1 MSPRPGFAA
10 VAEAFGGLRELVGD
24 PDRPPVRV
32 GVSIGDSIAGI
43 YAAFGTML
51 ALFQREHTKVPLAHR
66 VIDVALNESVLSV
79 MESLVP
85 DYLAYGV
92 NRERVGGRME
102 HRAQRYHAATGPPS
116 SSPATGMQSIQP
128 YMEIIGRPDL
138 ASDPGLQSNAQRWQ
152 RREELDAA
160 IGEWSINY
168 TRDQALQILDEAGVP
183 SGPIYT
189 AADICADEQYA
200 SRNMIQPFTVDIGA
214 DEPKTVGFPGI
225 VPVIG
230 QASLPIRSV
239 GPDLGQHTR
248 EVLSSL
254 LQLSDEEIDQ
264 GSTRPTQSSGV
275 SA

>member
-1 MSPRPGFAA
+1 M
-10 VAEAFGGLRELVGD
+10 
-24 PDRPPVRV
+24 
-32 GVSIGDSIAGI
+32 
-43 YAAFGTML
+43 
-51 ALFQREHTKVPLAHR
+51 
-66 VIDVALNESVLSV
+66 
-79 MESLVP
+79 
-85 DYLAYGV
+85 
-92 NRERVGGRME
+92 
-102 HRAQRYHAATGPPS
+102 
-116 SSPATGMQSIQP
+116 
-128 YMEIIGRPDL
+128 
-138 ASDPGLQSNAQRWQ
+138 
-152 RREELDAA
+152 
-160 IGEWSINY
+160 
-168 TRDQALQILDEAGVP
+168 P

-254 LQLSDEEIDQ
+254 LQLSNEEIDRL
-264 GSTRPTQSSGV
+264 STHPTQSSGV